1 MHESIETAFRSL
13 TRVLLGKE
21 LHGIQSYSAW
31 LERDVRMPTAQKS
44 AVSDKMTYLSFFS
57 FFQQTKNRVVKL
69 EEGEKLGEKAVSRED
84 AHRLSISNAP
94 GLLRGIKCY
103 ASESDV
109 GENVSV
115 EEGGQH
121 GYSSYCFHGDAFV
134 YSKYCAYSF
143 WPRSSEYTFGS
154 DFVFSSKFCLKCY
167 SSVNLTRCFE
177 VSHSVNCS
185 DCYFCHNCDNLS
197 DCMFCF
203 NTKNKHYAIG
213 NAEVGREQYLRV
225 KNLVQQE
232 IADRL
237 QRDRSFPLSIYNI
250 GCSSKGLNKKN

>member
-94 GLLRGIKCY
+94 GLLRGNT
-103 ASESDV
+103 SV
-109 GENVSV
+109 QPLNGGEQFLITDTLEKKIMIV
-115 EEGGQH
+115 
-121 GYSSYCFHGDAFV
+121 DRA
-134 YSKYCAYSF
+134 
-143 WPRSSEYTFGS
+143 
-154 DFVFSSKFCLKCY
+154 
-167 SSVNLTRCFE
+167 
-177 VSHSVNCS
+177 
-185 DCYFCHNCDNLS
+185 
-197 DCMFCF
+197 
-203 NTKNKHYAIG
+203 TKNIVWEWSKPDSQWLEHVFATQDDTFIL
-213 NAEVGREQYLRV
+213 E
-225 KNLVQQE
+225 
-232 IADRL
+232 DRL
-237 QRDRSFPLSIYNI
+237 AGEVFEINRDGETLWTLKQLTDGSFLKYPTDTAKLDNDDVLIVESGRQRVIEVVPQTGKIVRQFSVPNSLLTSIAVDYQ
-250 GCSSKGLNKKN
+250 SL